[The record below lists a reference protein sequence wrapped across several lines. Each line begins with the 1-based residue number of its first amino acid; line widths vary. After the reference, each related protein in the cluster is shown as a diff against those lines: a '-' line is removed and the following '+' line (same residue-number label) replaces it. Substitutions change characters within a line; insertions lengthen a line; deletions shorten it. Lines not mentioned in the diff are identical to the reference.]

1 MATAKTDEKILS
13 TFLDLLSRHS
23 YEEVSL
29 PLIAEEAG
37 VKLSDLRA
45 RFGSRLDL
53 IEAFVAQID
62 RLVLDD
68 ADPEM
73 SDQPA
78 RERLFDVLMTR
89 LDHLTPHKQALR
101 TLEKAALCDPGLLLH
116 LNRMAVNSQNWML
129 AAAGIQ
135 IPGVKGKLVTQGL
148 AISFARVVRVWLDE
162 ADEGMPRTMSR
173 LDKEL
178 DAGEDWLGRLDKAQ
192 KMSKPF
198 FRLAGKV
205 ACRISGRRSRRRSGS
220 DYGAD
225 VTPEPGG
232 EDLAPASA

>member
-1 MATAKTDEKILS
+1 MASAKTEAKILS
-13 TFLDLLSRHS
+13 TFLNLLSSHS

-29 PLIAEEAG
+29 ALIAEEAG

-45 RFGSRLDL
+45 SFGSRLAL
-53 IEAFVAQID
+53 IEAFVAQVD
-62 RLVLDD
+62 RSVLDD
-68 ADPEM
+68 IDPEM
-73 SDQPA
+73 SGQPA

-89 LDHLTPHKQALR
+89 LDHLAPYKQALR
-101 TLEKAALCDPGLLLH
+101 TLERAATCDPGLLLH

-135 IPGVKGKLVTQGL
+135 IPGVRGKLVTQGL

-162 ADEGMPRTMSR
+162 ADEGMPRTMAR

-178 DAGEDWLGRLDKAQ
+178 DGGEDWLVRLNKAE

-198 FRLAGKV
+198 LRLAGKI
-205 ACRISGRRSRRRSGS
+205 ACRISGRRRRRSTS
-220 DYGAD
+220 DNRAEAKPDIGD
-225 VTPEPGG
+225 
-232 EDLAPASA
+232 EDLAPVGA

>member
-1 MATAKTDEKILS
+1 MATAKTEAKILS
-13 TFLDLLSRHS
+13 TFLDLLSSHS

-45 RFGSRLDL
+45 SFGSRLDL
-53 IEAFVAQID
+53 IEAFATQID
-62 RLVLDD
+62 RAVLDD
-68 ADPEM
+68 IDPDM
-73 SDQPA
+73 SGQPA

-101 TLEKAALCDPGLLLH
+101 TLERAAACDPGLLLH
-116 LNRMAVNSQNWML
+116 LNRMALNSQNWML

-135 IPGVKGKLVTQGL
+135 ISGVKGKLVTQGL

-162 ADEGMPRTMSR
+162 ADEGMPRTMAR

-178 DAGEDWLGRLDKAQ
+178 DGGEDWLGRLNKAE

-198 FRLAGKV
+198 LRLARKV
-205 ACRISGRRSRRRSGS
+205 ACRVSGRRRSTQEYGS
-220 DYGAD
+220 
-225 VTPEPGG
+225 EPKPDLGG